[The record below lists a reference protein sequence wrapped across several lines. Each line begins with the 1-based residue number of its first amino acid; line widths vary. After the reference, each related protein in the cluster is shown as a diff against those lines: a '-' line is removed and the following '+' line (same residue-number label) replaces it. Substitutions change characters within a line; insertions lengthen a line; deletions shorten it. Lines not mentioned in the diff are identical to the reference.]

1 MHRKTTQETANNF
14 ANVLKDEKKKRLLNP
29 SQGTLAFVMQ
39 FAYSYHVEKK
49 LPSSLSGIML
59 N

>member
-1 MHRKTTQETANNF
+1 MHRKITQKTANNF
-14 ANVLKDEKKKRLLNP
+14 ANVLRDEKKKRLKP
-29 SQGTLAFVMQ
+29 TQSTLAFVMQ
-39 FAYSYHVEKK
+39 FAYTYHVEKK